1 MSHNHRNSLIDR
13 SRMHHITTL

>member
-1 MSHNHRNSLIDR
+1 MSHSHRNSLIDC

>member
-1 MSHNHRNSLIDR
+1 MSHNHRNSPIDC

>member
-1 MSHNHRNSLIDR
+1 MSHNHRNSLIDC

>member
-1 MSHNHRNSLIDR
+1 MSHNHRISLIDC

>member
-1 MSHNHRNSLIDR
+1 MSHNHRNSLIDF